1 MLRYDRNL
9 ENSARH
15 LRKNLTDSER
25 VLWSRLR
32 HKQLGHVQFYR
43 QKPIGGHVVDFFAP
57 RAGLV
62 IEVDGSQH
70 MLREHLRR
78 DQKRDAYLTGLGL
91 KVLRFNSRQVL
102 TETEAVL
109 EAISRTLKEQLKSE
123 IPPDPPFSKGGKGI
137 PALS

>member
-1 MLRYDRNL
+1 
-9 ENSARH
+9 
-15 LRKNLTDSER
+15 
-25 VLWSRLR
+25 LR

-70 MLREHLRR
+70 MLREHLQR

-91 KVLRFNSRQVL
+91 KVLRFSSRQVL

-123 IPPDPPFSKGGKGI
+123 IPPFPPFSKGGKEYRH
-137 PALS
+137 